1 MSTDYFYAK
10 PIGMWVAVEEI
21 AGEVKSVHFMK
32 NHNGKTRIN
41 HPVSLDLQR
50 YFKGETVDFSCYNV
64 DLTGFTPFQQQ
75 VLTAARSIVWGN
87 SITYSRLAGMIKRPG
102 ATRAVGT
109 ALGKNRVPVII
120 PCHRVVSKNGP
131 GGFSYGAD
139 VKLRLLGLESL
150 KV

>member
-10 PIGMWVAVEEI
+10 PIGMWVTVEEI
-21 AGEVKSVHFMK
+21 AGVVKYVHFMK
-32 NHNGKTRIN
+32 NYNGKTRIN

-50 YFKGETVDFSCYNV
+50 YFNGETVDFSCYDV
-64 DLTGFTPFQQQ
+64 DLSEFTPFQQQ
-75 VLTAARSIVWGN
+75 VLTTARSIGWGN
-87 SITYSRLAGMIKRPG
+87 SITYSQLASLIERPK

-109 ALGKNRVPVII
+109 ALSKNRVPVII

-131 GGFSYGAD
+131 GGFSYGAY

>member
-21 AGEVKSVHFMK
+21 TGVVKSVHFMK
-32 NHNGKTRIN
+32 NQTGKTRIN

-50 YFKGETVDFSCYNV
+50 YFKGEIVDFSCYNI

-75 VLTAARSIVWGN
+75 VLTATRSIVWGH
-87 SITYSRLAGMIKRPG
+87 SITYSQLASKINRPG

-131 GGFSYGAD
+131 GGFSYSAD
-139 VKLRLLGLESL
+139 VKLKLLGLESI